1 MANMAKLNGY
11 DIKDKA
17 VRDYLSESSAVTV
30 ETLWSGNAR
39 SYYYEGQ
46 EITFTESLADYDFL
60 IISYDSYN
68 YNPDDDDDPTNSN
81 QMCIADP
88 HIASGTSF
96 TINDTF
102 MDSEYEYMNC
112 NTMSLLMVDS
122 TYKTLRIVES
132 IKGAFKMSDGS
143 RVWKEW
149 DAPNSNTY
157 AFGICL
163 REIQGVKIVDSGFA
177 PLG

>member
-1 MANMAKLNGY
+1 MANIVKLNGY

-17 VRDYLSESSAVTV
+17 VRDYLTQASAVTV
-30 ETLWSGNAR
+30 ETLFSTLAR
-39 SYYYEGQ
+39 TYYYEGQ
-46 EITFTESLADYDFL
+46 EITFSQSLDDFDFL

-68 YNPDDDDDPTNSN
+68 YNPADDDDPTNSH
-81 QMCIADP
+81 QMCIANP
-88 HIASGTSF
+88 NIASGTSF

-112 NTMSLLMVDS
+112 NTMSLLMADN
-122 TYKTLRIVES
+122 TFKKLQIVES
-132 IKGAFKMSDGS
+132 IKGAIKMSDGS

-157 AFGICL
+157 AYGICL
-163 REIQGVKIVDSGFA
+163 REIKGVKIVPTNFA
-177 PLG
+177 PIG